1 MIMFTAHTNYS
12 FSLVLAT
19 TEAVAEKTQ
28 QIGMRVLVPRL
39 FFEEKV
45 NK

>member
-1 MIMFTAHTNYS
+1 MFTAHINKS

-19 TEAVAEKTQ
+19 TEAVAEMTHQ
-28 QIGMRVLVPRL
+28 AGMRVLVPRL
-39 FFEEKV
+39 SFEETV